1 MASYGCGVAGCEAKG
16 KSSRK
21 PRGSH
26 GISCRGSEMALDR
39 LRASLA
45 ESPIVRFGEY
55 EYFVHPITDG
65 IPLGR
70 PEVLD
75 EVLSELVRIG
85 DWNRCDEIADI
96 LIVFEKTRE
105 KARMEKELGVRIKTL
120 LKVDVVRGRLVERA

>member
-1 MASYGCGVAGCEAKG
+1 
-16 KSSRK
+16 
-21 PRGSH
+21 
-26 GISCRGSEMALDR
+26 MALDR

-45 ESPIVRFGEY
+45 ESPIVRFGDY

-85 DWNRCDEIADI
+85 DWKRCDFI
-96 LIVFEKTRE
+96 
-105 KARMEKELGVRIKTL
+105 
-120 LKVDVVRGRLVERA
+120 RA